1 MTDTT
6 HGTVIYKNIMVPM
19 RDGVRLAT
27 DIYRPSHD
35 GEVVSDPLPVIL
47 CRTPYVKDSTRYV
60 EIADYFVPYGYVV
73 VLQDL
78 RGRGYSEGTGQYHHV
93 VNEADGPDGY
103 DTVELI
109 AAQPWSDGKIGT
121 VGSSFAA
128 VVQVRLA
135 LERPPHL
142 TAIWPDVTPTNSYH
156 HQAREGGAMGLH
168 MFWALFLHAQD
179 AQEIRD
185 DPAAQQVIWDGL
197 RDLRAWLRNTP
208 FESGKT
214 PLAVVPNLEN
224 ILMDYYTRGCYDG
237 FWAQVANDFERY
249 FHRHADI
256 PGTFS
261 GGWFDPFAPA
271 MTGYFVAMHAQN
283 ETPQRLIMGP
293 WTHTGMRG
301 DATYQSDVE
310 FGPDSVWGAQYYFHE
325 QQRYFDR
332 WLKGQP
338 TGVDDEPPVRIFVMG
353 GGSGCKTTAGKLDHG
368 GKWRAEH
375 EWPLART
382 QNTTLYFHG
391 NGDLN
396 ATIPVD
402 DAPSLEYTYD
412 SKHPVPTIGGSL
424 AGMMEL
430 TAEDAGPDPLWRRD
444 LHPLT
449 RLREI
454 VTSGPAHQ
462 CEAPEVYGAQPPYPL
477 LADRDDVLVFQT
489 QPLPEAVET
498 TGVCIVELWI
508 SSSAPDTDFTAKL
521 IDVHPSNE
529 DYPDGYHMN
538 LVDSIIRT
546 RYRDSWEHEVFMEQ
560 AQIYKVRIQLPPTS
574 NLFESGH
581 RIRVDISSSNFPR
594 FDLNPNTGEPMG
606 RHTGMVKANNT
617 VYADK
622 HRPSHI
628 ILPIIPRD

>member
-1 MTDTT
+1 MT
-6 HGTVIYKNIMVPM
+6 M
-19 RDGVRLAT
+19 RQF
-27 DIYRPSHD
+27 IPSH
-35 GEVVSDPLPVIL
+35 PQFL
-47 CRTPYVKDSTRYV
+47 CN
-60 EIADYFVPYGYVV
+60 YGV
-73 VLQDL
+73 
-78 RGRGYSEGTGQYHHV
+78 
-93 VNEADGPDGY
+93 
-103 DTVELI
+103 
-109 AAQPWSDGKIGT
+109 
-121 VGSSFAA
+121 
-128 VVQVRLA
+128 
-135 LERPPHL
+135 
-142 TAIWPDVTPTNSYH
+142 
-156 HQAREGGAMGLH
+156 
-168 MFWALFLHAQD
+168 
-179 AQEIRD
+179 
-185 DPAAQQVIWDGL
+185 
-197 RDLRAWLRNTP
+197 
-208 FESGKT
+208 
-214 PLAVVPNLEN
+214 
-224 ILMDYYTRGCYDG
+224 
-237 FWAQVANDFERY
+237 
-249 FHRHADI
+249 
-256 PGTFS
+256 
-261 GGWFDPFAPA
+261 
-271 MTGYFVAMHAQN
+271 
-283 ETPQRLIMGP
+283 
-293 WTHTGMRG
+293 
-301 DATYQSDVE
+301 
-310 FGPDSVWGAQYYFHE
+310 
-325 QQRYFDR
+325 
-332 WLKGQP
+332 
-338 TGVDDEPPVRIFVMG
+338 
-353 GGSGCKTTAGKLDHG
+353 
-368 GKWRAEH
+368 
-375 EWPLART
+375 
-382 QNTTLYFHG
+382 YFHG

-430 TAEDAGPDPLWRRD
+430 TAEDAGPDPLWRRY